1 MHHVEVHVPLLN
13 LGDINSL
20 CLDDATVSPLRSY
33 ELGRAGFRL
42 LAYMAWPADKTM
54 RNGFLASLGS
64 ISIGQLDEVFSD
76 MAKANQAVEQVL
88 NVVSREVRQYDL
100 LPFGGHMATAMAP
113 GMPEFD
119 RILQDR
125 VPAWCAV
132 GEALSLTYR
141 TFRFHQDQLKGG
153 ASISKSLDLL
163 EELGVSNRKYL
174 RNWWSEF
181 KCVAHL
187 CASVVVVSEIIA
199 PALRKRYP
207 DQVTSGFPFFAGLG
221 ATLAFGREFQKF
233 WSF

>member
-1 MHHVEVHVPLLN
+1 
-13 LGDINSL
+13 
-20 CLDDATVSPLRSY
+20 
-33 ELGRAGFRL
+33 
-42 LAYMAWPADKTM
+42 
-54 RNGFLASLGS
+54 
-64 ISIGQLDEVFSD
+64 
-76 MAKANQAVEQVL
+76 VL
-88 NVVSREVRQYDL
+88 NAVSQEVRQYDL

-233 WSF
+233 STSYKGHGRRTPLLTPSEVWGISKDYQLPSASLDLLGPLSSELLDRLRNRQAPKRI